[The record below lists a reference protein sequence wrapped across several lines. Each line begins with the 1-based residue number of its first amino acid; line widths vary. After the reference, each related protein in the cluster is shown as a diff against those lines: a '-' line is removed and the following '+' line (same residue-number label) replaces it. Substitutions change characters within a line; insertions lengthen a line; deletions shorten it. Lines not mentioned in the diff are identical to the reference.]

1 MNSMDKIVAIAAMV
15 GSLML
20 VTGGTRFRA
29 IPLAQGP
36 DDGDVAADLPGDHP
50 VGSGRGAK
58 DMILT

>member
-29 IPLAQGP
+29 IPFGRKAQMTGMWLLIFLAIILLVQVVGP
-36 DDGDVAADLPGDHP
+36 
-50 VGSGRGAK
+50 R
-58 DMILT
+58 T

>member
-29 IPLAQGP
+29 IPL
-36 DDGDVAADLPGDHP
+36 
-50 VGSGRGAK
+50 GARPR
-58 DMILT
+58 